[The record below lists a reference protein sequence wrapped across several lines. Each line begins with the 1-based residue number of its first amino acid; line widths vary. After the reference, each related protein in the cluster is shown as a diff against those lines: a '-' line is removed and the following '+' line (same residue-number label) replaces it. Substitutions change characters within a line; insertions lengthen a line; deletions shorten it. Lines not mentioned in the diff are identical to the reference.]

1 MNRVLSAVALAA
13 LIGGSACSAPS
24 GTSSVSPSLAD
35 TQSSVRHT
43 QDTTGGPPVFGLPAT
58 VVVDLFDAPM
68 ALGPNAQVNVA
79 IDGVNVVAEG
89 TAYPL
94 VSYASPQVVNLLQLQ
109 QVADAIQGQLPAG
122 SYSSLELLVD
132 PSQSNVVDNQ
142 GNTYPMVF
150 RSGKGRWGWSSSR
163 RSAPRG
169 TASAVRGTEDTAGG
183 PPTLYAL
190 AAAVSITAA
199 SGNTTDVAVDFNV
212 LESVSIKNG
221 VAYVTANLAAATQ
234 PSSVSGVV
242 VNQAGSPVA
251 GATVLATDTNGNV
264 DNTTVTASDGSFT
277 LHALAGG
284 VYTISVDN
292 SYTSASGN
300 TITAI
305 GNDAGAAPSVP
316 IDLAPSDQLNIGT
329 LID

>member
-24 GTSSVSPSLAD
+24 GTSGVSPTLA
-35 TQSSVRHT
+35 QSQSTTRHT
-43 QDTTGGPPVFGLPAT
+43 EEVVGNGPPGI
-58 VVVDLFDAPM
+58 VVVDLYDAPM

-79 IDGVNVVAEG
+79 IDGVNVVTGE

-94 VSYASPQVVNLLQLQ
+94 VSYASAQIVNLLQLQ
-109 QVADAIQGQLPAG
+109 QVADAIQGQLPPG

-132 PSQSNVVDNQ
+132 PSQSNVVDSQ
-142 GNTYPMVF
+142 GNSYPIVF
-150 RSGKGRWGWSSSR
+150 RTGKGRWGWSSSR
-163 RSAPRG
+163 RSARG
-169 TASAVRGTEDTAGG
+169 GSSSSRSTEEVVGNG
-183 PPTLYAL
+183 PPSLYAL
-190 AAAVSITAA
+190 TASVSINAT
-199 SGNTTDVAVDFNV
+199 SGGTTDVAVDFNV

-234 PSSVSGVV
+234 PSSVGGVV
-242 VNQAGSPVA
+242 ANQAGGPVV
-251 GATVLATDTNGNV
+251 GATVLATDASGNV

-284 VYTISVDN
+284 AYTISVLN
-292 SYTSASGN
+292 SYTSDSGN
-300 TITAI
+300 TITAT
-305 GNDAGAAPSVP
+305 GNDPGAAPSVP